1 MVVKSIK
8 TDARASATGVSFY
21 QRAQQE
27 GAYLRPEKIL
37 FIGNYQTGKNI
48 EKNVIYSGSGNSDDV
63 GTMMGFGSPLH
74 RMALKAFPLDGS
86 GANVETYFLPLPEAS
101 SGVKHKVNMSVAGTA
116 ILNATLYLRYKE
128 QVFEAAADLAS
139 KVATIAHNNP
149 ALDPK
154 GTKLNSF
161 NYEKIPFTLKKGAK
175 GREILD
181 TIKETLDEYVEIPF
195 TVSVTDTASAKAAKL
210 ISSAAVD
217 CTTLSAEDYVVAYSV
232 DGGERKEI
240 KIGALPAETADDI
253 VSVLAAKLTDITVS
267 ATNSND
273 AVSRYILTSAA
284 TGTASK
290 IQILEPSEGT
300 DLFAVLNLSGIAV
313 GSGVPALVFESK
325 VKGETAK
332 FEIDIVDS
340 EYKAVYLDDYGV
352 EFLTSIEEE
361 GTGFVKIDDYLEDI
375 GQELGITR
383 VCSQF
388 SDDNALD
395 AMKEYFTGW
404 REPKLAQYVVCYTA
418 KEFPENKLN
427 KGTVDIDALIAF
439 GNKRSDDSVNIQIF
453 GDYGKLRSLSWDL
466 RDKLLKA
473 GIPNLEPLSG
483 GGYEIGDLCTFFHKK
498 SNKKTLY
505 NYDRDIC
512 CMGNVGYYLLACF
525 KEAGW
530 QSAIIVSNED
540 KTTNP
545 RVKRPI
551 DYVDKLNSCI
561 RALGEAG
568 ILANVE
574 KSVGFT
580 IAEIDNTNPDR
591 INANTAPDLS
601 GVSRI
606 VDISNALG
614 FNYGG

>member
-8 TDARASATGVSFY
+8 PDARASATGVSFY

-74 RMALKAFPLDGS
+74 RMALKAFPSDGS
-86 GANVETYFLPLPEAS
+86 GANVETYFLPVPEPS
-101 SGVKHKVNMSVAGTA
+101 SGVKHKVNMSVVGTA
-116 ILNATLYLRYKE
+116 ALNATLYLRYKE
-128 QVFEAAADLAS
+128 QIFEAAADLAS

-175 GREILD
+175 GKEIFD
-181 TIKETLDEYVEIPF
+181 AIKEALDEYVEIPF
-195 TVSVTDTASAKAAKL
+195 TVSVADNVSAKAAKL
-210 ISSAAVD
+210 ISSAVVD
-217 CTTLSAEDYVVAYSV
+217 CTTLTAEDYAIAYSV

-240 KIGALPAETADDI
+240 EVGALPAETSADI
-253 VSVLAAKLTDITVS
+253 VSVLTAKISGMTVTAANL
-267 ATNSND
+267 NN
-273 AVSRYILTSAA
+273 AVSTYTLTSST
-284 TGTASK
+284 TGTTSK
-290 IQILEPSEGT
+290 IKILEPSSGT
-300 DLFAVLNLSGIAV
+300 DLFAALNLSGEAV
-313 GSGVPALVFESK
+313 GSSPVTLVLESK
-325 VKGETAK
+325 VKGEMAK
-332 FEIDIVDS
+332 FDVDVVTS
-340 EYKAVYLDDYGV
+340 EYKSVSLGIYGI
-352 EFLTSIEEE
+352 EFLNSIEEE
-361 GTGFVKIDDYLEDI
+361 GTGLVKIDDYLEDI

-418 KEFPENKLN
+418 KEFPENNLLKGIVDVDKL
-427 KGTVDIDALIAF
+427 VAF

-473 GIPNLEPLSG
+473 GIPNLEPLADGS
-483 GGYEIGDLCTFFHKK
+483 YEIGDLCTFFHKK

-512 CMGNVGYYLLACF
+512 CMGNFGYYLLKCF

-530 QSAIIVSNED
+530 KSAIIVSNED
-540 KTTNP
+540 KTTNS

-561 RALGEAG
+561 RALGKAG

-580 IAEIDNTNPDR
+580 IAEIDNTNSDR